1 MSFQTRVAVI
11 VILLASN
18 PALLALDALTTAYSS
33 TSKKKTTIKVMRDGA
48 EKDVE
53 IEPKPLQFGSSLQLN
68 SGSGS
73 SMLQP
78 VIEAY
83 GRIGGGTSND
93 KESDKSKEQKKSN
106 FYGDFKL
113 NLKSEPVSGDAEEI
127 ADAIRIDTGTFAVNA
142 GAIWAYFF
150 YLPEDDDGPLGFE
163 ARGAAQFSYQR
174 VPQLSSSSGVA
185 DPGTTPDFGI
195 FAPEVRVGVW
205 LKYAFLGYKYSYA
218 VTFGQA
224 SPVSTELDRTSTHKA
239 ILIAKVEPL
248 SGQNGKSPFFIECQ
262 YTGGRNSFDGGSFS
276 FAITKA
282 FSAGW

>member
-1 MSFQTRVAVI
+1 MSVQTRAAVI
-11 VILLASN
+11 AILLAGN
-18 PALLALDALTTAYSS
+18 PALLALDALTTAYS
-33 TSKKKTTIKVMRDGA
+33 TTVKEKATLKVMRDGA
-48 EKDVE
+48 EKDLP

-73 SMLQP
+73 STLQP
-78 VIEAY
+78 VIEAH
-83 GRIGGGTSND
+83 GTIGGM
-93 KESDKSKEQKKSN
+93 KPKRKSN
-106 FYGDFKL
+106 LYGDFKL
-113 NLKSEPVSGDAEEI
+113 SLKSEPVSGDAEEI
-127 ADAIRIDTGTFAVNA
+127 ADAIRIDTGTLAVNA
-142 GAIWAYFF
+142 GAIWTYFF
-150 YLPEDDDGPLGFE
+150 YPPEHDDGPLGFE

-174 VPQLSSSSGVA
+174 VPELSISSGVS
-185 DPGTTPDFGI
+185 DPGTSPDFGI
-195 FAPEVRVGVW
+195 LAPEVRVGVW

-248 SGQNGKSPFFIECQ
+248 SGQDGKSPFFIECQ